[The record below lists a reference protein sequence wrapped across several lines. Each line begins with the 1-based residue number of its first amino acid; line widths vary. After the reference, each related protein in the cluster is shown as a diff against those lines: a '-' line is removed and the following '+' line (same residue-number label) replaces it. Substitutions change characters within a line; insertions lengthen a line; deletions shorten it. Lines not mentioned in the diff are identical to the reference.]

1 MDTVFDKLTNTN
13 DIDEKKQKYLDYLK
27 LDLFNY
33 KNDEHVRA
41 VYTDKELPEDE
52 QKDTYWV
59 LKTYYILKDQ
69 NDQDT
74 IKYEDLII
82 DWLKDSY
89 EVYKEKNEEL
99 YKTKATEKYKYDKSI
114 IMSPDKFPGNYTDN
128 ETIYDVINKFNFN
141 ESDVQNPT
149 NENDAIYNN
158 MKILYDLSAELYNND
173 TALKLCSIMIK
184 PYIFN
189 ELLNDVSE
197 RNNTYKKEILEY
209 FFHLVPYLPRATEY
223 EKITKNNLSK
233 LFIFT
238 SGSVLLN
245 PKSNILNYDDCL
257 LDTVLFKNLYTAIN
271 SVNKSEVKN
280 NSSLFVFSFRLI
292 TKLNDIIND
301 NHSEFLTTDK
311 YYFTLLANTI
321 TELHYKNIQFK
332 KFLDEPNNKVVIDEY
347 YETAM
352 KDITPVNVYIKV
364 NNMSGNNYLN
374 PRYNFIYTKSQ
385 SFFNDL
391 KLEYF
396 NSDKKVGFN
405 DVNIDELYNHQLA
418 SKQLNSNSK
427 KEYYN
432 LGKINGYYDTS
443 DQNEIINDPNCGGLL
458 INRINNGENV
468 IIIGNGQS
476 GSGKTASL
484 IYLQKD
490 TKDIEGILPK
500 ILNKLNKTYNRINIR
515 LADIYLNWDSK
526 LNNVEK
532 ITNKHYMVKP
542 IKKQN
547 GDDKFVFTRN
557 RDNKWMIETNYNTY
571 LLGKF
576 INELFKSREIQPTKN
591 NPDSSRSHVL
601 VLVEIY
607 KNETLHSKLV
617 ICDLAGVEDEFT
629 CNCEQLVN
637 LLNIYR
643 TKSEKYKDDNLE
655 DTKLYF
661 DNYTCDSDDYQTTYQ
676 KYFFKDQPQNNL
688 TEERSKTI
696 VDLYNFVN
704 QVDNQLKKIKK
715 DENGVVMY
723 PDINNLNLG
732 THNNNNE
739 TYLDDNKKKENIYCI
754 KPEQETIMKEKL
766 QKIMKETSGHRI
778 TDISNFYDNYNL
790 LEMTTFYK
798 FYNVSE
804 SDNIDKIL
812 EQMFALY
819 NIYMKLYNYIRYIAD
834 EETLKLADETTPK
847 LADETTLKFKNI
859 DSYTEESTF
868 KKYEKQIFNLR
879 FKAVSKLNESTNLMN
894 KFTNNNDKSLSDIFI
909 RIFNNSY
916 LKGLLIDKSKPSF
929 RENFKNNNKIEFN
942 NKDNIFIDTVNN
954 ENVTDN
960 SLRRYRNRD
969 RDGNISNRYTDVVIA
984 NLSYGLYNTKE
995 NNEYTTQLP
1004 YQKKSFNSIKITEF
1018 KEKQFEPDLNEFKS
1032 DSRNILFNI
1041 FLDYI
1046 NNNKDE
1052 AYKMTRIKY
1061 YLYSGFICE
1070 AFLSSIKRIIN
1081 QIVGDIIRMKI
1092 MNFNCKLRKKE
1103 GYFINR
1109 SLAEMQRSLSSVIL
1123 RELNRKTVSEIKAL
1137 ETLPNSNKIKDK
1149 LIILNYLSPI
1159 SNDCYKDNYMYNDF
1173 NFNNLMFDKNA
1184 TIPGPVNVDTSEI
1197 ILRIIFDSGEITGQN
1212 YNGFGLDPR
1221 IINSEGIISNDDQYK
1236 TTSIMVFTVIN
1247 LTDDGIVNNPPNPPY
1262 INTNNLKRIYNISN
1276 YFKKITNYKI
1286 LKENTLILTE
1296 DETLRLKKLEEKF
1309 IKYKKTFK
1317 NRILKYDFYKNNQ
1330 TIKNEMDNPAFG
1342 QIYDSF
1348 TNKISDQNVTLKVI
1362 DLIDSNNKTTLIG
1375 TISFDVFT
1383 QPFTQLKNNKDYRFY
1398 ICDAINDQYINKSNY
1413 TNNIP
1418 DTIVDNDDDD
1428 LIKEPVQADAERER
1442 EQAQA
1447 QAQAHAQAQAQAQ
1460 AQDQEQARKLA
1471 EKQLIAKKRAEE
1483 QERQARQARQARQTR
1498 LRAKIPQKQGL

>member
-1 MDTVFDKLTNTN
+1 MYTVFDKLTNTI
-13 DIDEKKQKYLDYLK
+13 DIDKNTQLYLDYIK
-27 LDLFNY
+27 EDLNNY
-33 KNDEHVRA
+33 NDEHVHA
-41 VYTDKELPEDE
+41 VYTDKELDEDE
-52 QKDTYWV
+52 QEDTYWV

-69 NDQDT
+69 DEY
-74 IKYEDLII
+74 KYEGLII
-82 DWLKDSY
+82 NWLKNSY
-89 EVYKEKNEEL
+89 TLYKEKNLEL
-99 YKTKATEKYKYDKSI
+99 YKTKATEKYKYGKSI
-114 IMSPDKFPGNYTDN
+114 LFDKFPGYYTDD
-128 ETIYDVINKFNFN
+128 ETTDDVINNFN
-141 ESDVQNPT
+141 LNESNVQNPT
-149 NENDAIYNN
+149 NSKDAIYNN

-184 PYIFN
+184 PDLFN
-189 ELLNDVSE
+189 DLLNDLN
-197 RNNTYKKEILEY
+197 RDNTYKKKILEY
-209 FFHLVPYLPRATEY
+209 FFHLVPYLPKAAEY

-233 LFIFT
+233 LFIFI
-238 SGSVLLN
+238 SGSELSN
-245 PKSNILNYDDCL
+245 PKSSILNYDDCL

-271 SVNKSEVKN
+271 SVDNSEVKN

-292 TKLNDIIND
+292 TKLNEIIN
-301 NHSEFLTTDK
+301 NNSFEFLTADK

-321 TELHYKNIQFK
+321 TELHYKNNQFK
-332 KFLDEPNNKVVIDEY
+332 DFLDNSNNKDVIDKY
-347 YETAM
+347 YQTAM

-364 NNMSGNNYLN
+364 NNMSINQYLN
-374 PRYNFIYTKSQ
+374 PRYNFKYTESN
-385 SFFNDL
+385 SFFKDL
-391 KLEYF
+391 QLEYI

-405 DVNIDELYNHQLA
+405 DGVYNHELA
-418 SKQLNSNSK
+418 LNQLNSNSK

-432 LGKINGYYDTS
+432 LGKINGYYKTND
-443 DQNEIINDPNCGGLL
+443 EILDDPNCGELL
-458 INRINNGENV
+458 IKRINNGENV

-490 TKDIEGILPK
+490 TEDIEGILPK
-500 ILNKLNKTYNRINIR
+500 ILNKLDKTYNRINIR

-547 GDDKFVFTRN
+547 GDDNFVFTRN
-557 RDNKWMIETNYNTY
+557 RDSEWMIETNYNTY

-676 KYFFKDQPQNNL
+676 KDFLKNKSQNNL

-696 VDLYNFVN
+696 VNLYNFVN
-704 QVDNQLKKIKK
+704 QVDYQLKNIKN
-715 DENGVVMY
+715 DDDGVVMY

-732 THNNNNE
+732 TLNNNYE

-754 KPEQETIMKEKL
+754 KPEQETTMKVKL
-766 QKIMKETSGHRI
+766 QKIMKETSGRQQ

-790 LEMTTFYK
+790 LELTTFYK

-834 EETLKLADETTPK
+834 ENQYPDKIYKLRYKTVKKFMKSED
-847 LADETTLKFKNI
+847 LINKFK
-859 DSYTEESTF
+859 
-868 KKYEKQIFNLR
+868 
-879 FKAVSKLNESTNLMN
+879 V
-894 KFTNNNDKSLSDIFI
+894 NNDELSLVDIFI
-909 RIFNNSY
+909 TNLDKLFLSGILREKSDAKDKYKENWITGVGNKPILIPGVDSAQGLY
-916 LKGLLIDKSKPSF
+916 YTKSGKGANQKL
-929 RENFKNNNKIEFN
+929 EYYNKIE
-942 NKDNIFIDTVNN
+942 T
-954 ENVTDN
+954 
-960 SLRRYRNRD
+960 
-969 RDGNISNRYTDVVIA
+969 
-984 NLSYGLYNTKE
+984 
-995 NNEYTTQLP
+995 NEYIDKPL
-1004 YQKKSFNSIKITEF
+1004 KSLDKL
-1018 KEKQFEPDLNEFKS
+1018 LNNTYTKLFKS
-1032 DSRNILFNI
+1032 DSINILYTI
-1041 FLDYI
+1041 FLKNLEI
-1046 NNNKDE
+1046 NNNYWFQKSKNKDF
-1052 AYKMTRIKY
+1052 IF
-1061 YLYSGFICE
+1061 LYSGFICE

-1081 QIVGDIIRMKI
+1081 QIVGDIIRIKI
-1092 MNFNCKLRKKE
+1092 MNFNCNLRKKE

-1109 SLAEMQRSLSSVIL
+1109 SLAEMQRSISSVIL
-1123 RELNRKTVSEIKAL
+1123 RELDRKTDSGIKSL
-1137 ETLPNSNKIKDK
+1137 KTLSNFDKIKDK

-1159 SNDCYKDNYMYNDF
+1159 SNDCYKDNYMYNNF

-1184 TIPGPVNVDTSEI
+1184 TIPGPIGNDNIDNSEI

-1212 YNGFGLDPR
+1212 YTGFGLDPR
-1221 IINSEGIISNDDQYK
+1221 IISDNLLEHKLIEDDKYK

-1262 INTNNLKRIYNISN
+1262 INTNNLKRIYNISK
-1276 YFKKITNYKI
+1276 YFEKITNYKI
-1286 LKENTLILTE
+1286 LKQNSLLTE

-1317 NRILKYDFYKNNQ
+1317 NRILKYDFYKKNQ
-1330 TIKNEMDNPAFG
+1330 TIKTDMDNKRFG
-1342 QIYDSF
+1342 QIYDS
-1348 TNKISDQNVTLKVI
+1348 TSNKISDQDVTLKVI

-1383 QPFTQLKNNKDYRFY
+1383 QPFTQLKNNKDYKFY
-1398 ICDAINDQYINKSNY
+1398 ICDAINNQYINKSNY

-1428 LIKEPVQADAERER
+1428 LIKEPVQAEAE
-1442 EQAQA
+1442 
-1447 QAQAHAQAQAQAQ
+1447 
-1460 AQDQEQARKLA
+1460 A
-1471 EKQLIAKKRAEE
+1471 EAIAEAIAEAE
-1483 QERQARQARQARQTR
+1483 A
-1498 LRAKIPQKQGL
+1498 

>member
-1 MDTVFDKLTNTN
+1 
-13 DIDEKKQKYLDYLK
+13 
-27 LDLFNY
+27 
-33 KNDEHVRA
+33 
-41 VYTDKELPEDE
+41 
-52 QKDTYWV
+52 
-59 LKTYYILKDQ
+59 
-69 NDQDT
+69 
-74 IKYEDLII
+74 
-82 DWLKDSY
+82 
-89 EVYKEKNEEL
+89 
-99 YKTKATEKYKYDKSI
+99 
-114 IMSPDKFPGNYTDN
+114 
-128 ETIYDVINKFNFN
+128 
-141 ESDVQNPT
+141 
-149 NENDAIYNN
+149 
-158 MKILYDLSAELYNND
+158 
-173 TALKLCSIMIK
+173 MIK
-184 PYIFN
+184 PDIFN
-189 ELLNDVSE
+189 NLLNHLN
-197 RNNTYKKEILEY
+197 RNDTYNKEILEY
-209 FFHLVPYLPRATEY
+209 FFHLVPYLPKAIEY
-223 EKITKNNLSK
+223 KKIIKNNLST

-238 SGSVLLN
+238 SGSDSDSSN
-245 PKSNILNYDDCL
+245 PKHIILNYDDCL
-257 LDTVLFKNLYTAIN
+257 LDTVLFKNLYYKAIK
-271 SVNKSEVKN
+271 SDDRSEVKD

-301 NHSEFLTTDK
+301 NKSGFLTTDK
-311 YYFTLLANTI
+311 FYFTLLANTI

-347 YETAM
+347 YQTAM

-364 NNMSGNNYLN
+364 NNMSENDYLN
-374 PRYNFIYTKSQ
+374 PRYNFKYTKSQ

-391 KLEYF
+391 KLEYI
-396 NSDKKVGFN
+396 NSDKKVGIKTN
-405 DVNIDELYNHQLA
+405 NEYNHELA
-418 SKQLNSNSK
+418 VENLKDGK

-432 LGKINGYYDTS
+432 LGKINGYYKTND
-443 DQNEIINDPNCGGLL
+443 EIINDPNCGELL

-500 ILNKLNKTYNRINIR
+500 ILNNLNQTYNRINIK
-515 LADIYLNWDSK
+515 LADIYLNWESK
-526 LNNVEK
+526 LNNVEN

-542 IKKQN
+542 IKGNN
-547 GDDKFVFTRN
+547 GQEKIEFN
-557 RDNKWMIETNYNTY
+557 RKTNNDWIITIDSEQY
-571 LLGKF
+571 LLGKY
-576 INELFKSREIQPTKN
+576 INELFKTREIQPTKN

-607 KNETLHSKLV
+607 KINEPIPHSKLV

-643 TKSEKYKDDNLE
+643 TKSEKYKDGNLV

-661 DNYTCDSDDYQTTYQ
+661 DNYTCDSVDYQTTYQ
-676 KYFFKDQPQNNL
+676 KDFLKNKSQNNL

-696 VDLYNFVN
+696 VNLYNFVN
-704 QVDNQLKKIKK
+704 QVDYQLNYIKK

-723 PDINNLNLG
+723 TDINNLNLG
-732 THNNNNE
+732 MLNNNYE

-754 KPEQETIMKEKL
+754 KPDEETKMKTKL
-766 QKIMKETSGHRI
+766 QEIMKETSGRQM
-778 TDISNFYDNYNL
+778 TDISKFYDNYNL
-790 LEMTTFYK
+790 LELTTFYK

-834 EETLKLADETTPK
+834 ETQYPDKTYKLRYKTVKKFMKSED
-847 LADETTLKFKNI
+847 LINKFK
-859 DSYTEESTF
+859 
-868 KKYEKQIFNLR
+868 
-879 FKAVSKLNESTNLMN
+879 V
-894 KFTNNNDKSLSDIFI
+894 NNDDNDELSLV
-909 RIFNNSY
+909 
-916 LKGLLIDKSKPSF
+916 
-929 RENFKNNNKIEFN
+929 
-942 NKDNIFIDTVNN
+942 NIFIENLDELFLSGILREKSDAKDTYKTEQTLNGPKKLLITGV
-954 ENVTDN
+954 D
-960 SLRRYRNRD
+960 S
-969 RDGNISNRYTDVVIA
+969 A
-984 NLSYGLYNTKE
+984 QGLYYTKSGKGD
-995 NNEYTTQLP
+995 NQKSKYYNKIITNEYIDKP
-1004 YQKKSFNSIKITEF
+1004 IKSLDEL
-1018 KEKQFEPDLNEFKS
+1018 LNNTYTRLFKS
-1032 DSRNILFNI
+1032 DSIKILYTI
-1041 FLDYI
+1041 FLKKLEI
-1046 NNNKDE
+1046 NNKDWLVE
-1052 AYKMTRIKY
+1052 SKNKNYSF
-1061 YLYSGFICE
+1061 LYSGFICE
-1070 AFLSSIKRIIN
+1070 TFLLSIKRIIN

-1109 SLAEMQRSLSSVIL
+1109 SLAEMQRSISSVIL
-1123 RELNRKTVSEIKAL
+1123 RELNRKTVSGIKSL
-1137 ETLPNSNKIKDK
+1137 KSLSNFDKIKDK

-1159 SNDCYKDNYMYNDF
+1159 SNNCYKDNYMYNDF

-1184 TIPGPVNVDTSEI
+1184 TIPGPIGNDNIDNSEI

-1212 YNGFGLDPR
+1212 YTGFGLDPR
-1221 IINSEGIISNDDQYK
+1221 IISDESTHKIINDDQYK

-1309 IKYKKTFK
+1309 IKYKNTFK

-1398 ICDAINDQYINKSNY
+1398 ICDAINNQYINKSNY

-1428 LIKEPVQADAERER
+1428 LIKEPVQAQAEAEREQEQELELER
-1442 EQAQA
+1442 ER
-1447 QAQAHAQAQAQAQ
+1447 
-1460 AQDQEQARKLA
+1460 EQARKLA
-1471 EKQLIAKKRAEE
+1471 EEQLIAKKQAEQ
-1483 QERQARQARQARQTR
+1483 QELSTFGRSKR
-1498 LRAKIPQKQGL
+1498 KGK